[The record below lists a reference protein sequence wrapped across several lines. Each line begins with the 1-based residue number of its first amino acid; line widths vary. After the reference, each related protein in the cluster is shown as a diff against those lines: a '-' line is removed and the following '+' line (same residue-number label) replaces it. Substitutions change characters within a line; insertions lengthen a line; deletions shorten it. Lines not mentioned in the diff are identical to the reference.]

1 MKKCSK
7 CKMLLDL
14 DKFKKNAS
22 KKDGLSSECKPCVSE
37 YNKAYREKK
46 ILEFGSANAY
56 YKHSKR
62 NHISRKPNF
71 DKHGGKDEYYKM
83 FYVKYQKG
91 KTEKTAKAWR
101 EKNKQHISEKNKDYR
116 SRNKERYRLLHKEWA
131 KKKRRGTRRFG
142 FEMSNSEYLK
152 AVFKENPEIKLRH
165 LARVHLYRYVK
176 GKFDSYESIV
186 GCSTS
191 YFKQYIESLFLEGMS
206 WDNHGKWHLDH
217 IIPLSSAKTGEE
229 LLALNKYTNLQPL
242 WAKDNLAKGKRIL

>member
-62 NHISRKPNF
+62 NHIGRKPNF

-101 EKNKQHISEKNKDYR
+101 E
-116 SRNKERYRLLHKEWA
+116 RNKEAISIKKKAYRELNKGRYSELYKNWSIR
-131 KKKRRGTRRFG
+131 KRRGVRRFG
-142 FEMSNSEYLK
+142 MAMSNSEYLK
-152 AVFKENPEIKLRH
+152 AIFKENPEVKLRH
-165 LARVHLYRYVK
+165 LARIHLNRYIK
-176 GKFDSYESIV
+176 GRFDSYELVV

-191 YFKQYIESLFLEGMS
+191 YFKQYIESLFLDGMS
-206 WDNHGKWHLDH
+206 WDNHGEWHFDH
-217 IIPLSSAKTGEE
+217 IVPLSSAKTEDE
-229 LLALNKYTNLQPL
+229 LLLLNKYTNIQPL